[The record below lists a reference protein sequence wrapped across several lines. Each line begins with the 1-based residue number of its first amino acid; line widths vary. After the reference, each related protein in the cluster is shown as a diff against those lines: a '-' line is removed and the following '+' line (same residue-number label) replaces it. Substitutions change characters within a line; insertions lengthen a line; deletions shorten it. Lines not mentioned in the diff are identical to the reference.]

1 MIRLRRA
8 YVFTLEYH
16 ESVMSPEM
24 WKQIVKDIRR
34 NPKRVFEV
42 DASGIDVSDQDCC
55 TPVEVEEYDVEP

>member
-1 MIRLRRA
+1 
-8 YVFTLEYH
+8 
-16 ESVMSPEM
+16 MSPEM